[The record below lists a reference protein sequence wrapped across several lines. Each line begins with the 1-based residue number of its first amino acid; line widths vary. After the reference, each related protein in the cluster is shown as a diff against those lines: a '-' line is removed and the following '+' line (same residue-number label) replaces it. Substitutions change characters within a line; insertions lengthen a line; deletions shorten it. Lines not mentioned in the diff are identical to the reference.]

1 MIAWIMVLEEP
12 REDGRRLQEPDQRKR
27 VLRQVQARQPVGVKV
42 SIKPPRSRS
51 PSCDKTLLPCRNRTQ
66 DQHRGP
72 QRLLWRRK
80 AHGWTRE
87 VSSLGSV
94 QTEAEEGLPYHH
106 LQLRQV
112 RGGQQ
117 CSALNTC

>member
-51 PSCDKTLLPCRNRTQ
+51 HHVTRLSYLAETEPKTSTEDP
-66 DQHRGP
+66 RG
-72 QRLLWRRK
+72 
-80 AHGWTRE
+80 
-87 VSSLGSV
+87 SS
-94 QTEAEEGLPYHH
+94 
-106 LQLRQV
+106 
-112 RGGQQ
+112 GGGRPMGGPER
-117 CSALNTC
+117 